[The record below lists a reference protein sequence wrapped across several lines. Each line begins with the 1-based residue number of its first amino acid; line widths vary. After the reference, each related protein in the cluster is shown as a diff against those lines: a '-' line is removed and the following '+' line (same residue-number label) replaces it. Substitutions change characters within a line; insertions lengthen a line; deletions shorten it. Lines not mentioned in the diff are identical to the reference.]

1 MMGSPTELLLVTE
14 VHPTNFIALLFF
26 KVGYIVTPQV
36 WCRYT
41 VAYDVNEYQL
51 SRSFYLCMSSDL
63 RSGTAYRRT

>member
-51 SRSFYLCMSSDL
+51 LAQLLTYV
-63 RSGTAYRRT
+63 